1 MSSAAVRAIPSANPS
16 ARVAPR
22 FGRDADE
29 ESDMARTVSSTAS
42 AASATSVARGTRI
55 LRADA
60 TAEPAEAEG
69 RTPPTPRAS
78 AVVGTTAEANAP

>member
-22 FGRDADE
+22 FGRDADDE
-29 ESDMARTVSSTAS
+29 ESDRTVTAS
-42 AASATSVARGTRI
+42 AASAKSVARGTRI